1 MQGALTM
8 LSRLFTIWHSYRSLP
23 LWVQVWVGGI
33 LVPANATAFL
43 LTDTP
48 SGHWAAW
55 AAVFVVATNVPIMWV
70 EQGMSKLM
78 SVPHLVAWI
87 PLHVF
92 LALRLTGSAG
102 ATPMDEAERVLIIV
116 LLVVNG
122 ISLAFDLID
131 SLKWW
136 RGDRHVPGHPA

>member
-1 MQGALTM
+1 M
-8 LSRLFTIWHSYRSLP
+8 LDRLLTIWRSYRSLP

-33 LVPANATAFL
+33 LVPANAAAFA
-43 LTDTP
+43 LTNTP

-55 AAVFVVATNVPIMWV
+55 AAAFVVATNVPIMWM

-87 PLHVF
+87 PLQVF
-92 LALRLTGSAG
+92 LALRLTDAAGSA
-102 ATPMDEAERVLIIV
+102 PLEQVEFVLALM

-122 ISLAFDLID
+122 ISLAFDALD

-136 RGDRHVPGHPA
+136 RGERHVPGHPA

>member
-1 MQGALTM
+1 MKGSMPM
-8 LSRLFTIWHSYRSLP
+8 LDRLLTIWRSYRSLP

-33 LVPANATAFL
+33 LVPANAAAFA
-43 LTDTP
+43 LTNTP

-55 AAVFVVATNVPIMWV
+55 AAAFVVATNVPIMWM

-87 PLHVF
+87 PLQVF
-92 LALRLTGSAG
+92 LALRLTGAAGSA
-102 ATPMDEAERVLIIV
+102 PLDQAELVLALM

-122 ISLAFDLID
+122 ISLAFDALD

-136 RGDRHVPGHPA
+136 RGERHVPGHPA

>member
-1 MQGALTM
+1 M
-8 LSRLFTIWHSYRSLP
+8 LDRLLTIWRSYRSLP

-33 LVPANATAFL
+33 LVPANAAAFA

-78 SVPHLVAWI
+78 SVPHLLAWI
-87 PLHVF
+87 PLQVF
-92 LALRLTGSAG
+92 LALRLTGAAGSA
-102 ATPMDEAERVLIIV
+102 PLEQAELVLV
-116 LLVVNG
+116 LMLLVVNG
-122 ISLAFDLID
+122 ISLALDALD

>member
-1 MQGALTM
+1 MPM
-8 LSRLFTIWHSYRSLP
+8 LDRLLTIWRSYRSLP

-33 LVPANATAFL
+33 LVPANAAAFA
-43 LTDTP
+43 LTNTP

-55 AAVFVVATNVPIMWV
+55 AAAFVVATNVPIMWM

-87 PLHVF
+87 PLQVF
-92 LALRLTGSAG
+92 LALRLTGAAGSA
-102 ATPMDEAERVLIIV
+102 PLDQAELVLALM

-122 ISLAFDLID
+122 ISLAFDALD

-136 RGDRHVPGHPA
+136 RGERHVPGHPA

>member
-1 MQGALTM
+1 M
-8 LSRLFTIWHSYRSLP
+8 LDRLLTIWRSYRSLP

-33 LVPANATAFL
+33 LVPANAAAFA

-48 SGHWAAW
+48 SGQWAAW
-55 AAVFVVATNVPIMWV
+55 AAVFVLATNVPIMWAA
-70 EQGMSKLM
+70 QGMSKLM

-92 LALRLTGSAG
+92 LVLRLTGAAG
-102 ATPMDEAERVLIIV
+102 PMPVSKTELLLVLV
-116 LLVVNG
+116 LLVVNS
-122 ISLAFDLID
+122 ISLGLDALD

-136 RGDRHVPGHPA
+136 RGDRHVPGHSA

>member
-1 MQGALTM
+1 M
-8 LSRLFTIWHSYRSLP
+8 LDRLLTIWRSYRSLP

-33 LVPANATAFL
+33 LVPANAAAFA
-43 LTDTP
+43 LTNTP

-55 AAVFVVATNVPIMWV
+55 AAAFVVATNVPIMWM

-87 PLHVF
+87 PLQVF
-92 LALRLTGSAG
+92 LALRLTGAAGSA
-102 ATPMDEAERVLIIV
+102 PLDQAELVLALM

-122 ISLAFDLID
+122 ISLAFDALD

-136 RGDRHVPGHPA
+136 RGERHVPGHPA

>member
-1 MQGALTM
+1 M
-8 LSRLFTIWHSYRSLP
+8 LNRLLAIWRSYRSLP

-33 LVPANATAFL
+33 LVPANAAAFA
-43 LTDTP
+43 LTNTP

-55 AAVFVVATNVPIMWV
+55 AAAFVVATNVPIMWM

-87 PLHVF
+87 PLQVF
-92 LALRLTGSAG
+92 LALRLTGAAGSA
-102 ATPMDEAERVLIIV
+102 PLEQAEFVLALM

-122 ISLAFDLID
+122 ISLAFDALD

-136 RGDRHVPGHPA
+136 RGERHVPGHPA

>member
-1 MQGALTM
+1 M
-8 LSRLFTIWHSYRSLP
+8 LDRLLTIWCSYRSLP

-33 LVPANATAFL
+33 LVPANAAAFA
-43 LTDTP
+43 LTNTP

-55 AAVFVVATNVPIMWV
+55 AAAFVVATNVPIMWV

-78 SVPHLVAWI
+78 SVPHLLAWI
-87 PLHVF
+87 PLQVF
-92 LALRLTGSAG
+92 LALRLTGAAGSA
-102 ATPMDEAERVLIIV
+102 PLEQAELVLV
-116 LLVVNG
+116 LMLLVVNG
-122 ISLAFDLID
+122 ISLAFDALD